1 MNGVLAVFVIIG
13 WREVMVSGD
22 HIGQAIEIYHFCVLA
37 VSLCYVHYRYVFCY
51 AVQLIGVVRQRIS
64 LLTE

>member
-13 WREVMVSGD
+13 WREVTVSGD

-37 VSLCYVHYRYVFCY
+37 VSLCYVHYRRV
-51 AVQLIGVVRQRIS
+51 
-64 LLTE
+64 LLCCSTD